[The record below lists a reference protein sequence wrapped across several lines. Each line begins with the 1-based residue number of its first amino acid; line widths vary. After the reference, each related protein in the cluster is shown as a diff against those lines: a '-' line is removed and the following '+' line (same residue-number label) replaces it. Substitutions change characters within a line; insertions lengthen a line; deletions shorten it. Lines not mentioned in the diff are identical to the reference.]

1 MLLAAITI
9 LAGGMLGG
17 PTPPAS
23 AGTLAVSAVAIQSS
37 AGTDTQYHTG
47 DAITIRVTF
56 GTETI
61 TAHTG
66 ATITI
71 DVGGVN
77 RTAAVA
83 DVASGGTN
91 AYVDFTYRVVDSDRD
106 TDGITVAAGTLGG
119 SYTHTDAHTSVA
131 FTQTVSASASHRVN
145 VDVTNYDSDGDG
157 LIEIENLHQLNA
169 IRHDPDGNGQV
180 AAGNAVA
187 YATAFPGRSHFH
199 GCPDTADADTDPGPC
214 IGYELNADLNFDT
227 DGNGIVGAGDDYPN
241 WTPISSYTTTF
252 NGNGH
257 TITNLTINYSIGGT
271 VSNVGLF
278 AVVTGG
284 GTIANVG
291 LPGVNITSTF
301 TGTGE
306 HRVGS
311 LVGFIRGTIR
321 NCYVTGAISTSAVA
335 SANIS
340 SAGGLAGY
348 MGQWGSGT
356 GSASRLD
363 ASWAAVNVAVTS
375 SSTAGGGAA
384 GDAAGGLVGRLL
396 GNATTPTDVTTSY
409 ARGTVTSGRGGSH
422 IGGLIGRTEGSNY
435 RVTASYW
442 DTTTSGLSS
451 SAGGSGVVGR
461 TTAQLQSPT
470 GYGATTS
477 DTFYGWNIDVDG
489 VTGSDDPWDFGSSSQ
504 YPALKYGGH
513 NLVVQGRTVDYD
525 VDDDGLIDISSLA
538 QLDAVRYD
546 LDGNGVPTDLNAY
559 LLAFPNR
566 DTSVIGRMGCELTD
580 HDTMPITPNLAT
592 CTGYELIADLDFD
605 TDGSGSVGAGDD
617 YPNWVPIG
625 SNASSYTA
633 AFNGN
638 GHTISNM
645 TINTSD
651 VGQVGLFGH
660 ANGGTLENVGLL
672 DVSIT
677 ASNNS
682 SGTFLSV
689 GGLAGYRVGAVRAS
703 YATGTINTTVGTAAI
718 ATSAGGIV
726 GYLGFT
732 TNTAQ
737 VDASWA
743 AVNIA
748 VTSSSSSASPDAA
761 GGLVGRMVSQSGTAV
776 TVTASWARGTATSS
790 RPGSEVG
797 GLVGS
802 SSGTG
807 ASVSASHWDTDTS
820 GLSTSAGGNGVVGRT
835 TTQLKMPTDYGAS
848 AGDTFFGWNIDVD
861 GDGNNDD
868 PWDFGTSSQYPMLQ
882 YGRDAVSIARQR
894 GVTITRVDYDT
905 DNDNL
910 IDITTLGQLN
920 GIRYDLDGNGRTTGA
935 DSVGYLAAFP
945 GVSRSMGCPAA
956 CIGYE
961 LMNDLDFDTDGD
973 GSTHTS
979 GTGDDDDDWYT
990 TTTGTGAGWTPIGGH
1005 TSTAAPFT
1013 AIFEGNGNTID
1024 NLYINLAPSAAD
1036 TGAFVGLFADL
1047 GKPAVLSP
1055 AAPAE
1060 PATVRNVGLVNPYV
1074 NNARTAT
1081 GAFVRTGALAGR
1093 NNIGTV
1099 SGSYVSGGSVTASQ
1113 ATVTGGVNN
1122 WVGCLLGYNVS
1133 VVSDS
1138 YAGCTVSA
1146 TGTNA
1151 VSANAGDYAGGLI
1164 GESGGSANA
1173 LVRRSYARGTV
1184 SSDDFA
1190 GGLLG
1195 GASGG
1200 GTVTTSHATGA
1211 VSVSAAGG
1219 RAGGLVGHMINANTA
1234 VSASFAKGAV
1244 SASGG
1249 GTNNVGGLVG
1259 YLIDGGSVT
1268 AAYATGAVSATGS
1281 ASGVTNRVGGL
1292 IGRIQGSTT
1301 TVTASYAI
1309 GAVTGG
1315 GGSATDNLG
1324 GLVGSSANSGA
1335 VTNSHWNITVN
1346 TFTAVTNVSKTTTQL
1361 QEPTD
1366 YGAAAAN
1373 AFYGW
1378 NVDLDGDSSADDPWD
1393 FGTTT
1398 DYPVIS
1404 YGGISLRAQGR
1415 TPVDYDADNDGL
1427 IDIDTLAK
1435 LNAVRHD
1442 LDGNGQQD
1450 GGTGDTAYNAVFA
1463 NRDRS
1468 AAGLMG
1474 CPLADHDDD
1483 ADTPQQAHC
1492 TGYELIADLTF
1503 DTDASGGIAAGDDY
1517 WNSGAGW
1524 VPIID
1529 SANADNG
1536 YTGVFEG
1543 NRHTIDYL
1551 FIDLAA
1557 AAATPLDVG
1566 LFGELDRGGVIR
1578 GVGLTNVSI
1587 SRTVGNDGGIYAGAL
1602 AGQNFGAITASSAAG
1617 SVSAT
1622 DTSATSSY
1630 AGGLVGQNGNGGVIA
1645 ASYADVAVAVNSLGV
1660 RAGGLVGHNSGGAI
1674 TASHAMGA
1682 VTATD
1687 SGGVSAIGG
1696 LVGAN
1701 SPIGSGMGAVP
1712 ATITA
1717 SYATGAVS
1725 GAGTAI
1731 GVRLLGGLIGGG
1743 TGTVTAS
1750 YWDTTTTGI
1759 TSPGGGT
1766 GKTTAE
1772 LQSITG
1778 YDAGSIYANW
1788 NVNVDG
1794 VTGNDDPWHF
1804 GTASQYPTLK
1814 YGGFSPAA
1822 QGSAGMDYD
1831 TDSDG
1836 LIEITTLAQLDAIRL
1851 DLDGDGRPTSV
1862 HAYRS
1867 AFPVG
1872 DVGSDAEMGDA
1883 GRMGCSHSD
1892 PVVNTC
1898 LGYELMS
1905 DLDFDTDGSGS
1916 ANAADDYWNG
1926 GAGWTPLGGH
1936 SGTPRP
1942 FVATFDGNGNTISN
1956 LYINLSTDGA
1966 ADATFVGLFADI
1978 GIPGNPTASPAV
1990 PAVPGVVRNVTL
2002 AEPSVN
2008 NVRSGGAATGST
2020 WVRTGALAGRSNAGS
2035 AVRGSAVT
2043 GGSVTGR
2050 QGVVAGNAFNLVGC
2064 LLGYNAG
2071 TVRDSSASCAATATG
2086 ANAPPTGIDRAGGL
2100 VGQNANEVGGP
2111 GLIRDSSATGV
2122 VSGDSVAGGLVG
2134 QNGSNGQVTG
2144 SSATGAVSVSDAE
2157 GKAGGLAGI
2166 LNGGADVR
2174 DSSATGASAVAG
2186 SGPNS
2191 FVGGLVGQIDS
2202 TGTTVTDSYATRAVS
2217 ASGAGSFAGGGLGN
2231 LAGGLAGVIS
2241 GGAIVSASYATGN
2254 VSTTAANSKLGG
2266 LAGRVDTTA
2275 TLVRATYATGTV
2287 TTSGGGTN
2295 TLGGL
2300 VGETAGAP
2308 DGANPHLIHSSYATG
2323 RVSAS
2328 GGGTNAL
2335 SGLVGAAVG
2344 GAVTSQAAFSYY
2356 DNTTAGTGL
2365 TASPGGGTAQTTAAL
2380 QGPTEYGSGI
2390 YVNWNLNLDEQ
2401 AGGDDP
2407 WHFGGSTQYPVLQH
2421 SRGPLDIARQLTPV
2435 PAPADYDLDNDNLI
2449 DVGNLAQLNAIRWDL
2464 NGDGAG
2470 MTGAAA
2476 AGYLSAYPGYTVGM
2490 GCPGTCTGY
2499 ELRANLNFDTNNDG
2513 MVNAS
2518 DEIADFRTIGGTY
2531 SATFQGNGHTISN
2544 MQITN
2549 NELGHK
2555 GLFGELSP
2563 SGKIYAVGLIEPVL
2577 SNGGG
2582 ANGRFGALVGYNLGA
2597 IYASYVRGGAVST
2610 NLDDTILGGLVGK
2623 NGSSVSGQNDYGK
2636 IYASYSTA
2644 TVASAGHEFID
2655 SGGLVGNNLRG
2666 TIVASYAAGA
2676 VTGNGANSEYGCL
2689 TGVASSSG
2697 IPPVSSVIT
2706 SSYYEGTGEGRVCTR
2721 GGAGASKSNLELL
2734 EEAGYDGIYATWN
2747 VDLDNADGDNDLATG
2762 GDDPWDFRVGHY
2774 PALKYGSA
2782 ADVAAQRP
2790 LLAEAG
2796 AAVEAYSGQ
2805 TVTLDGSGSRAPSGA
2820 TYLWERM
2827 PDGAEPMVTINGATT
2842 PSPTFLAPTGL
2853 TSDTTMTFRLTLTAD
2868 GRSVYDEVTVSIVAV
2883 RPNQLLSLSLTDSEG
2898 DAVGLAPPFVSLRY
2912 DYSASVPNQ
2921 IASVTV
2927 TPGVLEGSTM
2937 TLNGQA
2943 VNSGAAVEIPLKYR
2957 GNQIVI
2963 VVTRPEPEPSETMDG
2978 ETTDGETADE
2988 TVEETPCSVENDG
3001 VKPCTYTVTVNRAV
3015 PPRLAFSPRSLT
3027 IEEGST
3033 ATYTVEL
3040 DTRILTGAVTIA
3052 IASDNPDVTVSPT
3065 AVTLRPLDMAPRT
3078 ITVTAASD
3086 ADRNDETA
3094 TLTHTANGAH
3104 YYDVIATVSVRVN
3117 DTTAPPP
3124 APDPA
3129 LSVSTTALRLAEGG
3143 SGSYTVALA
3152 TRPADNVTVAIAS
3165 DNDDVTTR
3173 PAALTFTTANWA
3185 TAQRVTVSAAS
3196 DDDTAND
3203 TATLTHTAAGGGYAD
3218 APPVSVAVSV
3228 TDDDTAG
3235 LAITPTVLNL
3245 IENGISAYIV
3255 SLTAQPSGNVTVTIA
3270 SDNPDVSVRP
3280 AALVFTPTNWAT
3292 PQAVLV
3298 ITRAD
3303 AGGGDELA
3311 TLRMTAQ
3318 GGGYT
3323 GQTGQVLA
3331 SVDDKLAPLPAGSVT
3346 TVPDAPAGVSVYG
3359 PPGSSASATVSAPAD
3374 DTPTTAT
3381 GAGFGIGNAVAVSV
3395 SDAPDD
3401 GLEIC
3406 LPVSDAL
3413 RAEAGSALILTLLRY
3428 AAGSWTE
3435 LAGARDLGDRVC
3447 AAGVTGQAA
3456 YAAAYALRPGTV
3468 LDLAASVG
3476 DTPGTIALSWTPPAA
3491 GASQVAV
3498 VVNVADDTDYCLDTL
3513 PGLDAS
3519 SYTCAGRT
3527 AGQTYVALLIVL
3539 LPDGGYTLANIVRF
3553 ELPAAG
3559 S

>member
-1 MLLAAITI
+1 MLNLNRRRLAPTAAASTPPPPPPRNRARKTALRLTALALLLA
-9 LAGGMLGG
+9 
-17 PTPPAS
+17 
-23 AGTLAVSAVAIQSS
+23 TLAVVAGGLLGAPGAGEASS
-37 AGTDTQYHTG
+37 HWTDY
-47 DAITIRVTF
+47 
-56 GTETI
+56 
-61 TAHTG
+61 
-66 ATITI
+66 
-71 DVGGVN
+71 
-77 RTAAVA
+77 
-83 DVASGGTN
+83 
-91 AYVDFTYRVVDSDRD
+91 D
-106 TDGITVAAGTLGG
+106 TD
-119 SYTHTDAHTSVA
+119 D
-131 FTQTVSASASHRVN
+131 
-145 VDVTNYDSDGDG
+145 DG
-157 LIEIENLHQLNA
+157 LIEI
-169 IRHDPDGNGQV
+169 
-180 AAGNAVA
+180 
-187 YATAFPGRSHFH
+187 
-199 GCPDTADADTDPGPC
+199 
-214 IGYELNADLNFDT
+214 
-227 DGNGIVGAGDDYPN
+227 
-241 WTPISSYTTTF
+241 TT
-252 NGNGH
+252 
-257 TITNLTINYSIGGT
+257 
-271 VSNVGLF
+271 
-278 AVVTGG
+278 
-284 GTIANVG
+284 
-291 LPGVNITSTF
+291 
-301 TGTGE
+301 
-306 HRVGS
+306 
-311 LVGFIRGTIR
+311 
-321 NCYVTGAISTSAVA
+321 
-335 SANIS
+335 
-340 SAGGLAGY
+340 
-348 MGQWGSGT
+348 
-356 GSASRLD
+356 
-363 ASWAAVNVAVTS
+363 
-375 SSTAGGGAA
+375 
-384 GDAAGGLVGRLL
+384 
-396 GNATTPTDVTTSY
+396 
-409 ARGTVTSGRGGSH
+409 
-422 IGGLIGRTEGSNY
+422 
-435 RVTASYW
+435 
-442 DTTTSGLSS
+442 
-451 SAGGSGVVGR
+451 
-461 TTAQLQSPT
+461 
-470 GYGATTS
+470 
-477 DTFYGWNIDVDG
+477 
-489 VTGSDDPWDFGSSSQ
+489 
-504 YPALKYGGH
+504 
-513 NLVVQGRTVDYD
+513 
-525 VDDDGLIDISSLA
+525 LA
-538 QLDAVRYD
+538 QLDAIRHD
-546 LDGNGVPTDLNAY
+546 LDGDGFSIVAAHGA
-559 LLAFPNR
+559 AFPNR
-566 DTSVIGRMGCELTD
+566 NNNIGFLMGC
-580 HDTMPITPNLAT
+580 PSGA
-592 CTGYELIADLDFD
+592 CRGYELMADLDFD
-605 TDGSGSVGAGDD
+605 T
-617 YPNWVPIG
+617 
-625 SNASSYTA
+625 
-633 AFNGN
+633 NGN
-638 GHTISNM
+638 GRTHINGTGDNGDTYYTTTTGTGEGWNPIGGHTSTRLQFTTTFEGNDHTISNLY
-645 TINTSD
+645 INLDTSAD
-651 VGQVGLFGH
+651 TDGRDVGLFG
-660 ANGGTLENVGLL
+660 
-672 DVSIT
+672 SIG
-677 ASNNS
+677 S
-682 SGTFLSV
+682 SGTIRNLGLVNPYVKNTRSGDGALIYYGALV
-689 GGLAGYRVGAVRAS
+689 GTNAGTVSRSYVSDGQVTGGQTNTGINVNYTGCLAGRNDGTVSDSYATCDVTATGGNYGTAGGLLGRNDSTVRRSYATGTVTSDYHAGGLAGLSRSASGQIIDSYATGNVSTTGEDVGGLVGRNDNGAHIINSYATGDVSVAGTGGHQGGLVGELAISGSTVTGSYATGAVSTATDGNDLGGLVGFMQTGGMVIGSYATGAVSTTGDSNNLGGLVGRTQSTGTSILASYATGQVSTTGGSTNNLGGLVGYMLAASTNIRAS
-703 YATGTINTTVGTAAI
+703 YATGAV
-718 ATSAGGIV
+718 S
-726 GYLGFT
+726 T
-732 TNTAQ
+732 TNGST
-737 VDASWA
+737 
-743 AVNIA
+743 NNL
-748 VTSSSSSASPDAA
+748 
-761 GGLVGRMVSQSGTAV
+761 GGLVGRIRLSTVNVAIAASYAVGAVSASG
-776 TVTASWARGTATSS
+776 
-790 RPGSEVG
+790 GSGNDLG
-797 GLVGS
+797 GLVGDTTPS
-802 SSGTG
+802 GAGNRQVFTNTYWDNTAAGTG
-807 ASVSASHWDTDTS
+807 QSASAGQATGGS
-820 GLSTSAGGNGVVGRT
+820 GQT
-835 TTQLKMPTDYGAS
+835 TTALQTPIEYGAS
-848 AGDTFFGWNIDVD
+848 GLYVNWNVD
-861 GDGNNDD
+861 ADGQTGNDD
-868 PWDFGTSSQYPMLQ
+868 PWHFGTSSDYPILQ
-882 YGRDAVSIARQR
+882 FGYDAVGIALQQ

-910 IDITTLGQLN
+910 IDITTLAQLN

-945 GVSRSMGCPAA
+945 GVSRDMGCPAA

-961 LMNDLDFDTDGD
+961 LMNDLDFDYDND
-973 GSTHTS
+973 GSTHTAGVIDS
-979 GTGDDDDDWYT
+979 DDAVAATAAYFNSVT
-990 TTTGTGAGWTPIGGH
+990 GWTPIGGH
-1005 TSTAAPFT
+1005 TGTASPYT

-1024 NLYINLAPSAAD
+1024 NLYINLAPSAANA
-1036 TGAFVGLFADL
+1036 GAFVGLFADL

-1151 VSANAGDYAGGLI
+1151 VSSNAGDYAGGLI

-1234 VSASFAKGAV
+1234 VTASFAKGAV

-1259 YLIDGGSVT
+1259 YLIDGGSVR

-1309 GAVTGG
+1309 GAVSGG

-1324 GLVGSSANSGA
+1324 GLVGSSSNSGA

-1346 TFTAVTNVSKTTTQL
+1346 TFTAVTNVSKTTAQL
-1361 QEPTD
+1361 QTPTD
-1366 YGAAAAN
+1366 YGAAMAN
-1373 AFYGW
+1373 TFYGW

-1398 DYPVIS
+1398 QYPVIS
-1404 YGGISLRAQGR
+1404 YGGISLAAQYNR

-1442 LDGNGQQD
+1442 LDGNGVHSN
-1450 GGTGDTAYNAVFA
+1450 TAYNAAFV

-1474 CPLADHDDD
+1474 CPLADHDAD
-1483 ADTPQQAHC
+1483 ADTPNQAHC
-1492 TGYELIADLTF
+1492 TGYELTADLDF
-1503 DTDASGGIAAGDDY
+1503 DTDGDGQTYTISGGAVTVDAGDTD
-1517 WNSGAGW
+1517 NFF
-1524 VPIID
+1524 D
-1529 SANADNG
+1529 SAEGWIPIGNNTTG
-1536 YTGVFEG
+1536 YSGVFEG
-1543 NRHTIDYL
+1543 NRHVIDNL
-1551 FIDLAA
+1551 FINVPNNSANDVARER
-1557 AAATPLDVG
+1557 VG
-1566 LFGELDRGGVIR
+1566 LFAKVDRGGVIR
-1578 GVGLTNVSI
+1578 GVSLTDVYINRE
-1587 SRTVGNDGGIYAGAL
+1587 RTGTGIVYAGAL
-1602 AGQNFGAITASSAAG
+1602 VGQSFGTVTASSATG
-1617 SVSAT
+1617 EVRAT
-1622 DTSATSSY
+1622 DENASSSSQV
-1630 AGGLVGQNGNGGVIA
+1630 GGLVGESGNRSAVN
-1645 ASYADVAVAVNSLGV
+1645 ASWADVVVTVDGPMV
-1660 RAGGLVGHNSGGAI
+1660 RAGGLVGTSLAGKI
-1674 TASHAMGA
+1674 VASHAFGD
-1682 VTATD
+1682 VNVDD
-1687 SGGVSAIGG
+1687 SPNGRVGG
-1696 LVGAN
+1696 LVGSLN
-1701 SPIGSGMGAVP
+1701 LLGAVP
-1712 ATITA
+1712 ATVTA
-1717 SYATGAVS
+1717 SYARGRVDGTGSTTTGRV
-1725 GAGTAI
+1725 
-1731 GVRLLGGLIGGG
+1731 LGGLVGGG
-1743 TGTVTAS
+1743 SSASGVTDS
-1750 YWDTTTTGI
+1750 YWDNSSSGTNQA
-1759 TSPGGGT
+1759 SSYGGGE

-1778 YDAGSIYANW
+1778 YTGIYANW
-1788 NVNVDG
+1788 NVDVDG
-1794 VTGNDDPWHF
+1794 ATGNDDPWHF

-1822 QGSAGMDYD
+1822 QGSSGTDYD

-1872 DVGSDAEMGDA
+1872 DVGSDAEMGAA

-1892 PVVNTC
+1892 PVVRTC

-1926 GAGWTPLGGH
+1926 GAGWNPLGGH
-1936 SGTPRP
+1936 DADAQPYT
-1942 FVATFDGNGNTISN
+1942 ATFDGNGNTISN

-2035 AVRGSAVT
+2035 VVRGSAVA
-2043 GGSVTGR
+2043 GGSVTGS

-2100 VGQNANEVGGP
+2100 VGQNANEAGGP
-2111 GLIRDSSATGV
+2111 GLIRDSSAAGD

-2134 QNGSNGQVTG
+2134 QNGINGQVTG

-2157 GKAGGLAGI
+2157 GKAGGLVGI

-2217 ASGAGSFAGGGLGN
+2217 ASGAGSFASGGLGN

-2254 VSTTAANSKLGG
+2254 VSATAANSKLGG

-2275 TLVRATYATGTV
+2275 TLARATYATGTV

-2300 VGETAGAP
+2300 VGELAGAP

-2323 RVSAS
+2323 RVSATAT
-2328 GGGTNAL
+2328 GTNNPG
-2335 SGLVGAAVG
+2335 GLVGAAVD
-2344 GAVTSQAAFSYY
+2344 GAVTSQVAFSYY
-2356 DNTTAGTGL
+2356 DNTTAGTGQS
-2365 TASPGGGTAQTTAAL
+2365 TSPGGGQGQTTAAL

-2407 WHFGGSTQYPVLQH
+2407 WHFGDSTQYPALQH
-2421 SRGPLDIARQLTPV
+2421 NRAPLDIARQLTPV
-2435 PAPADYDLDNDNLI
+2435 PTPDDYDLDNDNLI
-2449 DVGNLAQLNAIRWDL
+2449 DVVNLAQLNAIRHDL

-2476 AGYLSAYPGYTVGM
+2476 GGYLAGYPGYMTGM
-2490 GCPGTCTGY
+2490 GCPGTCAGY
-2499 ELRANLNFDTNNDG
+2499 ELTSNLNFDTNGDG

-2518 DEIADFRTIGGTY
+2518 DEIADFRAIGSY

-2544 MQITN
+2544 MHITN
-2549 NELGHK
+2549 TQQGHK
-2555 GLFGELSP
+2555 GLFAELTGVIS
-2563 SGKIYAVGLIEPVL
+2563 AVGLIEPVL
-2577 SNGGG
+2577 SGGLNPSVG
-2582 ANGRFGALVGYNLGA
+2582 YWRFGALVGINKGT
-2597 IYASYVRGGAVST
+2597 INASWVRGGSITTMGEGSVA
-2610 NLDDTILGGLVGK
+2610 GGLVGQ
-2623 NGSSVSGQNDYGK
+2623 NGVSASERGTVR
-2636 IYASYSTA
+2636 ASYATA
-2644 TVASAGHEFID
+2644 RVSNSNGEATSA
-2655 SGGLVGNNLRG
+2655 GGLVGSNVRG

-2676 VTGNGANSEYGCL
+2676 VQGGGTDAEFGCL
-2689 TGVASSSG
+2689 AVNTGTGFTPISG
-2697 IPPVSSVIT
+2697 TIT
-2706 SSYYEGTGEGRVCTR
+2706 SSYWDNQVCTR
-2721 GGAGASKSNLELL
+2721 GGGGAGQSPDAMRAP
-2734 EEAGYDGIYATWN
+2734 AGYGSATATPPSIYANWNLN
-2747 VDLDNADGDNDLATG
+2747 VDGDAATG
-2762 GDDPWDFRVGHY
+2762 DTQGRDDPWDFRVGHY
-2774 PALKYGSA
+2774 PVLKYGSA
-2782 ADVAAQRP
+2782 AAANVDIQRP

-2805 TVTLDGSGSRAPSGA
+2805 TVTLDGNGSRAPSGA
-2820 TYLWERM
+2820 TYAWTRV
-2827 PDGAEPMVTINGATT
+2827 PDGATPEVTITGATT

-2853 TSDTTMTFRLTLTAD
+2853 TSDTTMTFRLTLTAG

-2912 DYSASVPNQ
+2912 DYRASVANQ

-2927 TPGVLEGSTM
+2927 TPGVLAGSTM

-2943 VNSGAAVEIPLKYR
+2943 ATSGAAMEIPLKYR
-2957 GNQIVI
+2957 GNQITI
-2963 VVTRPEPEPSETMDG
+2963 VVTPPEPDETVNG
-2978 ETTDGETADE
+2978 ETTDE
-2988 TVEETPCSVENDG
+2988 TVAETPCSVENNG

-3027 IEEGST
+3027 IEEGG
-3033 ATYTVEL
+3033 AGTYTVAL
-3040 DTRILTGAVTIA
+3040 DTRILTGAVTVA

-3065 AVTLRPLDMAPRT
+3065 EVTLRPLDMAPRT

-3086 ADRNDETA
+3086 SDRNDETA

-3104 YYDVIATVSVRVN
+3104 YYDVIATVGVKVN

-3129 LSVSTTALRLAEGG
+3129 LSVSATALRLAEGG
-3143 SGSYTVALA
+3143 NGSYTVALG
-3152 TRPADNVTVAIAS
+3152 TRPGDNVTVTIAS
-3165 DNDDVTTR
+3165 DNPDVTTR
-3173 PAALTFTTANWA
+3173 PASLTFTTANWS

-3196 DDDTAND
+3196 DGDTAND
-3203 TATLTHTAAGGGYAD
+3203 AATLTHTASGGGYGD
-3218 APPVSVAVSV
+3218 APAVSVTVSV

-3235 LAITPTVLNL
+3235 LSITPTVLNL

-3255 SLTAQPSGNVTVTIA
+3255 SLTAQPSGNVTVSIA
-3270 SDNPDVSVRP
+3270 SDNPDVTVRP
-3280 AALVFTPTNWAT
+3280 SALTFTTANWAT

-3303 AGGGDELA
+3303 DGGGDELA

-3318 GGGYT
+3318 GGGYA

-3331 SVDDKLAPLPAGSVT
+3331 SVDDTLAPLPAGSVT
-3346 TVPDAPAGVSVYG
+3346 TSPDAPAGVSVYG
-3359 PPGSSASATVSAPAD
+3359 PPGTTATATVSPPGD
-3374 DTPTTAT
+3374 DTPTVAT

-3435 LAGARDLGDRVC
+3435 LSGARDLGDRVC

-3476 DTPGTIALSWTPPAA
+3476 DTQGTIALSWTPPAA
-3491 GASQVAV
+3491 GMSQVAV
-3498 VVNVADDTDYCLDTL
+3498 VVNIADDTDYCLDTL
-3513 PGLDAS
+3513 PGIDAS
-3519 SYTCAGRT
+3519 SYTCAGRR

-3553 ELPAAG
+3553 DLPAAG
-3559 S
+3559 GQ